1 MIENKDMFQVA
12 INKWELLSK
21 QIRVQEYK
29 QGLQQ
34 IDLDIARIELKREA
48 MAEGLKSTEAKEYS
62 RTKTI
67 DEEKRL
73 LEMEHELNIL
83 KDERKKLEY
92 ELRYY
97 FQQYSDLPQ
106 EVDMISAELMQL
118 KEIVGAKEEQ

>member
-1 MIENKDMFQVA
+1 MIENKDMFEVA

-48 MAEGLKSTEAKEYS
+48 MAEGLKSTEAKEYA

-83 KDERKKLEY
+83 KDERRKIEY

-97 FQQYSDLPQ
+97 FQQYSDLPADVDTLSV
-106 EVDMISAELMQL
+106 EVMKL
-118 KEIVGAKEEQ
+118 KEMVDNGG